1 MECKD
6 TFYVL
11 NKALY
16 DSMIY
21 LTVKEDMNLN
31 YVGMNVV
38 EAVVESALQSAV
50 PGVNQAVKGHAQAI
64 ICFPASIS
72 T

>member
-1 MECKD
+1 
-6 TFYVL
+6 
-11 NKALY
+11 
-16 DSMIY
+16 MIY